1 MHRHFERQRW
11 GRDDETRG
19 GFAGGFGR
27 GGRGHGHGHGS
38 HGGRPGGRGGRVG
51 RFLEH
56 GDLRFVVMALIEA
69 QPRHGYELI
78 RELEDR
84 TGGAYRP
91 SPGVIYPTLSLLEDE
106 GFVQPAAAEGARK
119 LYEITEDGRAA
130 LDKERTTVE
139 AVFARMAGAQ
149 DQAQA
154 SRSGPRI
161 RRAMMNLGAA
171 VKIRLSSGDITET
184 EIEAIT
190 KILDEA
196 ASAVEK
202 A

>member
-1 MHRHFERQRW
+1 MHRHFGRHGW
-11 GRDDETRG
+11 ARDDEAR
-19 GFAGGFGR
+19 GGFGR
-27 GGRGHGHGHGS
+27 FGHGGRGHG
-38 HGGRPGGRGGRVG
+38 RGGRRGGRIG

-56 GDLRFVVMALIEA
+56 GDLRFVVLALIEA

-91 SPGVIYPTLSLLEDE
+91 SPGVIYPTLALLEDE
-106 GFVQPAAAEGARK
+106 GFVQPAATEGARK
-119 LYEITEDGRAA
+119 LYEITEDGKAA
-130 LDKERTTVE
+130 LDRERATVE

-171 VKIRLSSGDITET
+171 VKIRLSSGDITEDG
-184 EIEAIT
+184 IERIT
-190 KILDEA
+190 RILDEA
-196 ASAVEK
+196 ALAVEK

>member
-1 MHRHFERQRW
+1 
-11 GRDDETRG
+11 
-19 GFAGGFGR
+19 
-27 GGRGHGHGHGS
+27 
-38 HGGRPGGRGGRVG
+38 
-51 RFLEH
+51 
-56 GDLRFVVMALIEA
+56 VVLALIEA

-91 SPGVIYPTLSLLEDE
+91 SPGVIYPTLSMLEDE
-106 GFVQPAAAEGARK
+106 GFVRPAAAEGARK
-119 LYEITEDGRAA
+119 LYEITDEGKTA
-130 LDKERTTVE
+130 LDKERATVE

-149 DQAQA
+149 DHAQA

-171 VKIRLSSGDITET
+171 VKLRLASGDITED

-190 KILDEA
+190 RILDEA